1 MQLNGF
7 IRVIDFRLS
16 LYARIGITV
25 AAEQLLNAV
34 FHFGDLGTAIEIAW
48 LNFGQR
54 FDFSRMPRQVTTH
67 LNTRKLVLIAFSDVD
82 RNVDAFLVRRQTHLS
97 RVDIETRV
105 TTIQIVAA
113 QGFKVAR
120 QFLFLVFT
128 IAHHVPPRHF
138 IAQLEGGDQFVGAE
152 RVVTH
157 NVDLLDL
164 RRDTFL
170 EDQLQV
176 NTVTRQRSHNRFHA
190 GAVFTDAVVEVFQ
203 TFFNV

>member
-34 FHFGDLGTAIEIAW
+34 FHFGYLGTAIQIAR

-67 LNTRKLVLIAFSDVD
+67 FNTRKLVLLAFSDVN
-82 RNVDAFLVRRQTHLS
+82 RNVDTFFVRSQTDLS
-97 RVDIETRV
+97 RVDVETRIA
-105 TTIQIVAA
+105 TIEIVAA
-113 QGFKVAR
+113 QGFEVTR
-120 QFLFLVFT
+120 QFLFLVFA
-128 IAHHVPPRHF
+128 IAHHVPPWHF

-152 RVVTH
+152 RVVAD

-164 RRDTFL
+164 RRNTFL

-176 NTVTRQRSHNRFHA
+176 NTVTRQRSDNRFHA